1 MFLCFLGPIPQTS
14 LLLSELWPCQPPRA
28 ERKSQILSVRR
39 QQRAVLADPASRDIP
54 PSRALQEMPEMSE
67 VRPRS
72 ILALPSLS
80 APARAGE
87 GTSAFSLAQ
96 VRSQAGVHKEPA
108 IAHALL
114 APGFITPA
122 LTWLFLEESKPPEE
136 PASEP
141 ADVVPAFDI
150 SWGCGQ
156 GHLLQTVELRKR
168 KCLFPPRCFCVFP
181 VASECLLPSSQR
193 AAASLG
199 PAGWNTE
206 ACRISPWRMPKSC
219 RLGGCR
225 GGLGKAEELWKK
237 QAAGPRGA

>member
-1 MFLCFLGPIPQTS
+1 
-14 LLLSELWPCQPPRA
+14 
-28 ERKSQILSVRR
+28 
-39 QQRAVLADPASRDIP
+39 
-54 PSRALQEMPEMSE
+54 MPEMSE

-80 APARAGE
+80 APVRAGE
-87 GTSAFSLAQ
+87 GTSAFSLAR
-96 VRSQAGVHKEPA
+96 VWSQAGVHKEPT

-150 SWGCGQ
+150 SWGCGP

-168 KCLFPPRCFCVFP
+168 KCLFPPRCFYVFP

-199 PAGWNTE
+199 PAGWNTD
-206 ACRISPWRMPKSC
+206 ACRISPWRMPESWSEGWGAAGGASGRQKSC
-219 RLGGCR
+219 
-225 GGLGKAEELWKK
+225 GKNRQRDQGELEDKLPL
-237 QAAGPRGA
+237 APTR